1 MAPAQEAALLG
12 AMVPPGAT
20 VKLDKHGTCRVITN
34 MGNAPVMVPANT
46 PEEWNVGQTA
56 FLNHITAMNYLNVT
70 ACQLE
75 TSVDESTYC
84 ENSTDGVVGNCGYDA
99 MVSGAGGS
107 WGTTTKAMSE
117 FYSAKMIGTAPVLLA
132 YGDGF
137 GAYPIVYSQRCEDAG
152 LGQECNTNQ
161 LRAVDSEV
169 DDFMNR
175 ERDEALAAG
184 SYQSELMMFARADAC
199 ILADAPGYYV
209 LYEKSMFWQDDYI
222 LGAILIE
229 CK

>member
-1 MAPAQEAALLG
+1 MNTRNRLNTCSASAALVFLLSAQMAPAQEAALLG

-34 MGNAPVMVPANT
+34 MGKAPVMVPANT

-107 WGTTTKAMSE
+107 GR
-117 FYSAKMIGTAPVLLA
+117 VR
-132 YGDGF
+132 
-137 GAYPIVYSQRCEDAG
+137 QAG
-152 LGQECNTNQ
+152 VIS
-161 LRAVDSEV
+161 RMA
-169 DDFMNR
+169 
-175 ERDEALAAG
+175 
-184 SYQSELMMFARADAC
+184 
-199 ILADAPGYYV
+199 
-209 LYEKSMFWQDDYI
+209 
-222 LGAILIE
+222 
-229 CK
+229 